1 MRCHP
6 PNLCSVRFVTF
17 MDSSKANYVLETIY
31 KRFGIAK
38 DPPPLPLDGT
48 TFHFL
53 RRMRRTAPL
62 CLGTRTFIVD
72 DFQQVCLRVGTMTD
86 QRSTT
91 PRRARLSLIAHKTL
105 PKTEWTR
112 GLGAFDIWEQI
123 HMKTNFRGTCLK
135 IVTSCQTLYKL
146 FLTGRQTVGKRY
158 RITIS

>member
-1 MRCHP
+1 MHSAGGGR
-6 PNLCSVRFVTF
+6 NELCSFCILRKFLQNVGLCPITSLIYEMSSSQF
-17 MDSSKANYVLETIY
+17 MQCAFRHIY
-31 KRFGIAK
+31 GQFQGKLCFGNNLQTVW
-38 DPPPLPLDGT
+38 DCERPPPLPLDGT

-62 CLGTRTFIVD
+62 CLGTRTFIVV

-112 GLGAFDIWEQI
+112 GLGAFDI
-123 HMKTNFRGTCLK
+123 
-135 IVTSCQTLYKL
+135 
-146 FLTGRQTVGKRY
+146 
-158 RITIS
+158 